1 MNAIVSGM
9 EVDIDTYRAA
19 MRELA
24 GRCRCYYGRYGGIRS
39 AGPLNGTRL
48 LSARSGGSL
57 RRGDTS
63 AIGR

>member
-24 GRCRCYYGRYGGIRS
+24 GGVAVITVGMAVSDRQAHGMAHVC
-39 AGPLNGTRL
+39 
-48 LSARSGGSL
+48 
-57 RRGDTS
+57 
-63 AIGR
+63 